1 VSDSGFPFSSMPN
14 QPVLSFPKI
23 SADGSGL
30 RSRNICIAFAPAFLA
45 LTLGGLWLS
54 SQTTLAEESFA
65 AIAADVQK
73 VFESAKGAV
82 VRIESEDQHGRL
94 AGTGF
99 VIDPAGIIYTA
110 YSVAGESSD
119 IIVELGVSR
128 YPAERLVAD
137 SRSGVAILKIHTE
150 TPFLPVGDSDELA
163 IASPVVTIGY
173 PQGLPLTPNYGIVGG
188 LDQGDPKQPFATTL
202 IRANVP
208 PQKGEGGAPLLNLK
222 GEVIGILISSVDN
235 KTACYALPIRAAE
248 KIRADYVRFGEVRPG
263 WVGVNIEDGDKEYN
277 QSRVVIT
284 GFEDNSPATEIG
296 LQPGDILM
304 QVGSVKIHSIAD
316 VRNASFFLSADQKV
330 SISVYRDGRNVTFD
344 VIPSL
349 PQQPRFPVFAPGYLL
364 NGDNALRLKLEN

>member
-1 VSDSGFPFSSMPN
+1 MPK
-14 QPVLSFPKI
+14 QPVLPFPE
-23 SADGSGL
+23 
-30 RSRNICIAFAPAFLA
+30 ICIDGVRIGPVRVAYTSVVLA
-45 LTLGGLWLS
+45 LTLAGFWLS
-54 SQTTLAEESFA
+54 SQTTFAEESFT
-65 AIAADVQK
+65 AIAADVRK

-110 YSVAGESSD
+110 YSVAGESHD
-119 IIVELGVSR
+119 IIVELGPSR

-137 SRSGVAILKIHTE
+137 SRSGIAILRIHAE
-150 TPFLPVGDSDELA
+150 TSWLPLGDSDQLA
-163 IASPVVTIGY
+163 IASPIVTIGY

-188 LDQGDPKQPFATTL
+188 VDEGDLKQLFATTL
-202 IRANVP
+202 IRANIP

-222 GEVIGILISSVDN
+222 GEVVGILISSVDN
-235 KTACYALPIRAAE
+235 KTACYAVPIKAAE

-263 WVGVNIEDGDKEYN
+263 WVGVNIEDGDKQYN
-277 QSRVVIT
+277 ESRVVIT
-284 GFEDNSPATEIG
+284 GFAENSPATEIG

-304 QVGSVKIHSIAD
+304 EVGSIKIHSTAD

-330 SISVYRDGRNVTFD
+330 AISVYRDGQNLTFD
-344 VIPSL
+344 VVPSL

>member
-1 VSDSGFPFSSMPN
+1 MPKRS
-14 QPVLSFPKI
+14 VLRLPKI
-23 SADGSGL
+23 SVGVVRTGPVSTT
-30 RSRNICIAFAPAFLA
+30 CTPVVLA
-45 LTLGGLWLS
+45 LTLAGLWFP
-54 SQTTLAEESFA
+54 SQAAPAEENFGG
-65 AIAADVQK
+65 IAADVRK
-73 VFESAKGAV
+73 VFESAKVAV

-99 VIDPAGIIYTA
+99 VIDPAGIVYTA
-110 YSVAGESSD
+110 YSVAGESRD
-119 IIVELGVSR
+119 IIVELGPGR

-150 TPFLPVGDSDELA
+150 TPWLPLGDSDQLA
-163 IASPVVTIGY
+163 IASPVVAIGY

-188 LDQGDPKQPFATTL
+188 LDEGDLKQLFATTL
-202 IRANVP
+202 IRANIP

-222 GEVIGILISSVDN
+222 GEVVGILISSVDN

-263 WVGVNIEDGDKEYN
+263 WVGVNIEDGDKEFR

-284 GFEDNSPATEIG
+284 GFAENSPATEIG

-304 QVGSVKIHSIAD
+304 EVGSVKIHSTAD

-330 SISVYRDGRNVTFD
+330 SISVYRDGQKLTFD
-344 VIPSL
+344 VIPGL

>member
-1 VSDSGFPFSSMPN
+1 MPN

-23 SADGSGL
+23 LADGSGL
-30 RSRNICIAFAPAFLA
+30 RSPNICIAFAPAFLA
-45 LTLGGLWLS
+45 LTLAGLWLS
-54 SQTTLAEESFA
+54 SQTTLAQESFA
-65 AIAADVQK
+65 AIAADVRK

-110 YSVAGESSD
+110 YSVAGESRD

-150 TPFLPVGDSDELA
+150 TPFLPLGDSDELA

-208 PQKGEGGAPLLNLK
+208 PQKGEGGSPLLNLK

-263 WVGVNIEDGDKEYN
+263 WVGVNIEDGDKGYN
-277 QSRVVIT
+277 ESRVVIT

-330 SISVYRDGRNVTFD
+330 SISVYRDGRNFTFD

>member
-1 VSDSGFPFSSMPN
+1 MRIPYA
-14 QPVLSFPKI
+14 PVVLV
-23 SADGSGL
+23 
-30 RSRNICIAFAPAFLA
+30 
-45 LTLGGLWLS
+45 LTLAGFWLLPQAAS
-54 SQTTLAEESFA
+54 AEESFG
-65 AIAADVQK
+65 AIASDVRK

-99 VIDPAGIIYTA
+99 VIDPAGIVYTS
-110 YSVAGESSD
+110 YSVAGESHD
-119 IIVELGVSR
+119 IIVELGPGR

-150 TPFLPVGDSDELA
+150 TPWLALGDSDELT
-163 IASPVVTIGY
+163 IASPVVAIGY

-188 LDQGDPKQPFATTL
+188 LDEGDLKQLFATTL
-202 IRANVP
+202 IRANIP

-222 GEVIGILISSVDN
+222 GEVVGILISSVDN
-235 KTACYALPIRAAE
+235 KTACYALPIKAAE

-263 WVGVNIEDGDKEYN
+263 WVGVNIEDGDKEYHE
-277 QSRVVIT
+277 SRVVIT
-284 GFEDNSPATEIG
+284 GFAENSPATEIG
-296 LQPGDILM
+296 LQSGDILM
-304 QVGSVKIHSIAD
+304 EVGSVKIHSTAD

-330 SISVYRDGRNVTFD
+330 SISVYRDGQNLTFD

-349 PQQPRFPVFAPGYLL
+349 PQRPRFPVFAPGYLL

>member
-1 VSDSGFPFSSMPN
+1 MVTTGCVRTAYA
-14 QPVLSFPKI
+14 PV
-23 SADGSGL
+23 A
-30 RSRNICIAFAPAFLA
+30 LA
-45 LTLGGLWLS
+45 LTLAGFCNQPQVVS
-54 SQTTLAEESFA
+54 AEENFGT
-65 AIAADVQK
+65 IAADVRK

-99 VIDPAGIIYTA
+99 VIDPAGIVYTA
-110 YSVAGESSD
+110 YSVAGESRD
-119 IIVELGVSR
+119 IIVELGPSR
-128 YPAERLVAD
+128 YPAERLAAD

-150 TPFLPVGDSDELA
+150 TSWLPLGDSDQLA
-163 IASPVVTIGY
+163 VASPIVAIGY

-188 LDQGDPKQPFATTL
+188 LDEGDLKQLFATTL
-202 IRANVP
+202 IRANIP

-222 GEVIGILISSVDN
+222 GEVVGILISSVDN
-235 KTACYALPIRAAE
+235 KTACYALPIKAAE
-248 KIRADYVRFGEVRPG
+248 KVRSDYVRFGEVRPG
-263 WVGVNIEDGDKEYN
+263 WVGVYIEDGDKEYN

-284 GFEDNSPATEIG
+284 GFAENSPATEIG

-304 QVGSVKIHSIAD
+304 EVGSVKIRSTAD

-330 SISVYRDGRNVTFD
+330 LISVYRDGQNLTFD